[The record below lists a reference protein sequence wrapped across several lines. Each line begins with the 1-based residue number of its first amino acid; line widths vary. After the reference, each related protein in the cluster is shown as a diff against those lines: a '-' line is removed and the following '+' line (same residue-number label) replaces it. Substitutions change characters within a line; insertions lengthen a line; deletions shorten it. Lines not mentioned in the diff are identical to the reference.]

1 MNFKA
6 VTTMFIGALLLAFFL
21 IEPIEMSFGL
31 WVTGFI
37 ISMIIAAAGT
47 IMALIALIKSM

>member
-1 MNFKA
+1 MKA
-6 VTTMFIGALLLAFFL
+6 VSTMFVGALLLAFFL
-21 IEPIEMSFGL
+21 IEPIKMSFGL

-37 ISMIIAAAGT
+37 ISMIIAAVGT

>member
-6 VTTMFIGALLLAFFL
+6 VTTMFIGALLLVFFL

-37 ISMIIAAAGT
+37 ISMIIAAVGT

>member
-6 VTTMFIGALLLAFFL
+6 VTTMFVGALLLAFFL
-21 IEPIEMSFGL
+21 IEPIDMSFGL

-37 ISMIIAAAGT
+37 ISMIIAAVGT
-47 IMALIALIKSM
+47 VMALITLIKSM